1 MEYNHG
7 IKSFNLKAAYIYLP
21 LRQVFLLPVDEN
33 SSKPCDTSEH
43 FR

>member
-1 MEYNHG
+1 MGYNHG
-7 IKSFNLKAAYIYLP
+7 IKSCNLKAAYIYFP
-21 LRQVFLLPVDEN
+21 LGRVFLLLVNEN